1 MRIILLGPPGSG
13 KGTQAT
19 RIVEAFHIAHLSTG
33 DMLRAQ
39 VRANTETGKRASEIM
54 KGGGLVPDQLIL
66 EIVEER
72 IAQPDCRNGFALDG
86 FPRTIAQA
94 EALDDYL
101 KTEKLELDHVIE
113 LRVAEQI
120 LLDRVMARAEQ
131 ARQQGHAVRA
141 DDNLGALK
149 IRLDAYNQET
159 APLIEYYRS
168 KRILWTIDGLRPIDA
183 VTQDIFNALK
193 N

>member
-19 RIVEAFHIAHLSTG
+19 RIIEAFHIAHLSTG
-33 DMLRAQ
+33 EMLRAQ
-39 VRANTETGKRASEIM
+39 VRANTETGKRASEVM

-72 IAQPDCRNGFALDG
+72 IAQPDCRNGFVLDG

-101 KTEKLELDHVIE
+101 KTEKLDLDHVIE
-113 LRVAEQI
+113 LKVAEEI

-131 ARQQGHAVRA
+131 AKLQGHAVRA

>member
-19 RIVEAFHIAHLSTG
+19 RIIEAFHIAHLSTG
-33 DMLRAQ
+33 EMLRAQ
-39 VRANTETGKRASEIM
+39 VRANTETGKRASEVM

-141 DDNLGALK
+141 DDNRDALK

-168 KRILWTIDGLRPIDA
+168 KQILWTIDGLQPIDA
-183 VTQDIFNALK
+183 VTHNIFKALK

>member
-141 DDNLGALK
+141 DDNRDALK

-168 KRILWTIDGLRPIDA
+168 KQILWTIDGLQPIDA
-183 VTQDIFNALK
+183 VTHNIFKALK

>member
-1 MRIILLGPPGSG
+1 MRIILLGSPGSG

-19 RIVEAFHIAHLSTG
+19 RIIEAFDIAHLSTG
-33 DMLRAQ
+33 EMLRAQ
-39 VRANTETGKRASEIM
+39 VRANTETGKRASEVM

-72 IAQPDCRNGFALDG
+72 IAQPDCRNGFVLDG

-94 EALDDYL
+94 EALDDHL
-101 KTEKLELDHVIE
+101 RTEKLDLDHVIE
-113 LRVAEQI
+113 LKVAEEI

-131 ARQQGHAVRA
+131 AKRHGHTMRA
-141 DDNLGALK
+141 DDNRDALK
-149 IRLDAYNQET
+149 IRLDAYNQEA

-168 KRILWTIDGLRPIDA
+168 KQVLWTIDGLRPINA
-183 VTQDIFNALK
+183 ATQDIFNALK